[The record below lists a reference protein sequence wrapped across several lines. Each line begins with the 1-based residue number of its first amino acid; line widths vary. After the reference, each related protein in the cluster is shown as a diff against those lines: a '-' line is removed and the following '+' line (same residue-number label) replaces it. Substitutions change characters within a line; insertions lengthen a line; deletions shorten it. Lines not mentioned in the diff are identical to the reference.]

1 VRDSSSA
8 RKNKEMVMLTARSML
23 RVVSLDVEIETMVL
37 YDMMLSEAAQWEE
50 DRLNFW
56 VR

>member
-1 VRDSSSA
+1 MRDSSSA

-37 YDMMLSEAAQWEE
+37 YDMMLSEAALWEE

>member
-37 YDMMLSEAAQWEE
+37 YDMMLSEAALWEE